1 VNLNTTI
8 TITDIAT
15 VVLALSTI
23 VSLIYIGRQV
33 NVTRKQAKGEF
44 LLALDAQI
52 EKVRPIASRVL
63 NEEGFKPSGDDW
75 LQIWGLMSVFER
87 INIMLDDRILDIRI
101 IDRLYGFALRAIIA
115 NDAIFERVK
124 LSGAEWQDFIEL
136 CYALA
141 DYRARNGNDPRDHAF
156 IERVHKL
163 NKETRRL
170 TNPWRF

>member
-1 VNLNTTI
+1 MTLATTI

-15 VVLALSTI
+15 VVLAISTI

-33 NVTRKQAKGEF
+33 RVTRQQTKGEF
-44 LLALDAQI
+44 LLALDGLI
-52 EKVRPIASRVL
+52 DRSRSIAIRVL
-63 NEEGFKPSGDDW
+63 NEQDYKPVGDEW
-75 LQIWGLMSVFER
+75 LQIWQLMSVFER

-136 CYALA
+136 CY
-141 DYRARNGNDPRDHAF
+141 
-156 IERVHKL
+156 
-163 NKETRRL
+163 
-170 TNPWRF
+170 